1 MHRIKSISF
10 SRDGRL
16 HFVASDADA
25 DDASHDAIF
34 SVGNVGVSN
43 VDVVAARDDV
53 KWIGDIE
60 VLNNGVVLMRSVVKL
75 CLKFFLVLRTSL
87 LTQNLKY

>member
-16 HFVASDADA
+16 HFVASGDG
-25 DDASHDAIF
+25 DASRDVIF
-34 SVGNVGVSN
+34 RVDDDGG

-53 KWIGDIE
+53 KWIGDID
-60 VLNNGVVLMRSVVKL
+60 VLNNGVVLMR
-75 CLKFFLVLRTSL
+75 
-87 LTQNLKY
+87 